1 MTKAGKQT
9 GEKEQGRQNFLSFFV
24 LFAFFAS
31 TSYIIHWIF
40 KEGVSN
46 HQRAL

>member
-9 GEKEQGRQNFLSFFV
+9 GEKEQGRQNFSSFIV

-31 TSYIIHWIF
+31 TSYIIHWII

>member
-1 MTKAGKQT
+1 MTKARKQT
-9 GEKEQGRQNFLSFFV
+9 WQKEQGRQNFLSFFV
-24 LFAFFAS
+24 LFAFFVS
-31 TSYIIHWIF
+31 TSYIIHWII